1 MIMERPSFPF
11 VVDWLDG
18 VTKVI
23 PCYFC
28 ANHDGERITDGAA
41 AVDQKDRAASYLT
54 HVPSSS
60 MSRPPE
66 SSLPIPD
73 DEVELALSVSAQGV
87 QVSLWIIEFHGQHQV
102 AKTSWPVQHDKSVP
116 WKPHPECTSIRLG
129 WRLQGVG
136 TLTSAHV
143 ELRERGHEAKQTE
156 RMMVVWRALS
166 APRSALG
173 SVEAAIECPTYLG
186 PEPEVLTQA
195 AAAGHPFLQARGID
209 ASKLVLDGGALE
221 GDLDRGVWPYLQQ
234 AIADRAYHWTC
245 PFTGTSLRST
255 DTFIVSEPTNF
266 PYVLVRFES
275 AGEVFFLITCPF
287 RSSRV
292 GVYFPS
298 GELVVSRLKLGPLV
312 RAFRSLAVRN
322 AERFHRYLTTTEPR
336 QTTVPINTMGH
347 WGHVVLN
354 EIEALQWLFET
365 GHDAKI
371 DRWLKGEVGFFHFD
385 QLFPEIPRA
394 RVRETASPDE
404 RFQACL
410 EDNALIVYPR
420 IASYYLGE
428 AAGTRLVEMWRREG
442 ERTGAAATVE
452 ATLAGHFPVIWCEI
466 RANDRL
472 WRNQLEG
479 LQAVVAKL
487 APRYPNLALVLAGW
501 SRMLKPSAGDEK
513 MIALDTKVI
522 DGIAGALAPIP
533 CLPVVGVPTAEKLTW
548 VLRCDFNISLMG
560 SGFLFPLLAQSP
572 GVLLVSR
579 YYQEN
584 ELFLGDAQRRVH
596 FMYGDDR
603 LAVLPTKFVIDD
615 TSIVNGEVRDFRV
628 DVDALADFVQAELGK
643 LDRKAVNR

>member
-1 MIMERPSFPF
+1 MERPAFPF
-11 VVDWLDG
+11 VVDWLEG

-28 ANHDGERITDGAA
+28 ANHDGERITDAGAA
-41 AVDQKDRAASYLT
+41 TVDQKDRAASYLT
-54 HVPSSS
+54 HLPSSS

-136 TLTSAHV
+136 TLTSAHL
-143 ELRERGHEAKQTE
+143 ELRERGHEAKQTAQ
-156 RMMVVWRALS
+156 MMAVWCALS
-166 APRSALG
+166 APRAALR
-173 SVEAAIECPTYLG
+173 SVAPVAECPTYLG
-186 PEPEVLTQA
+186 PDPEVLTQA
-195 AAAGHPFLQARGID
+195 AAAAHPFLQSRGID

-221 GDLDRGVWPYLQQ
+221 GELDRGVWPYLKQ
-234 AIADRAYHWTC
+234 AIVDRAYHWTC
-245 PFTGTSLRST
+245 PFTGVSLRST

-322 AERFHRYLTTTEPR
+322 AERVHRYLTTTEPR

-354 EIEALQWLFET
+354 ELEALQWLFEA
-365 GHDAKI
+365 GHDANI

-394 RVRETASPDE
+394 KVRETASPDE

-410 EDNALIVYPR
+410 DDNALIVYPR

-442 ERTGAAATVE
+442 ERTGATATVE
-452 ATLAGHFPVIWCEI
+452 AKLAGHFPVIWCEI

-487 APRYPNLALVLAGW
+487 KPHYPNLAVVLAGW
-501 SRMLKPSAGDEK
+501 SRMLKPSAGDER
-513 MIALDTKVI
+513 MIAAETKVLNGLTEALP
-522 DGIAGALAPIP
+522 GIT
-533 CLPVVGVPTAEKLTW
+533 CLPALGAPTAEKMLW
-548 VLRCDFNISLMG
+548 ALHCHFHLSIVG
-560 SGFLFPLLAQSP
+560 SGLLFALLARLP
-572 GVLLVSR
+572 GVTLVSR

-584 ELFLGDAQRRVH
+584 ELYLADDKRRVNY
-596 FMYGDDR
+596 MYGVDR
-603 LAVLPTKFVIDD
+603 LVVLPTKFVIDD
-615 TSIVNGEVRDFRV
+615 TSIANGEVRDFT
-628 DVDALADFVQAELGK
+628 VDAAALAEFVGTELAK
-643 LDRKAVNR
+643 IDSYTAS